1 MEFTVE
7 QIAQLIGG
15 KVEGDATIKISKLAK
30 IQEGDGKSLAFLSN
44 PKYENYIY
52 TTDAGA
58 VIVKN
63 DFVAKSAVKAT
74 LIFVEDPYTCFTA
87 LLEQYHKTMLWSR
100 QGVEEP
106 SYIGKTSSIGDNHYR
121 AAFSYIGNNCTLGT
135 NVKIFPHVTIGDNVS
150 IGNNVIIYAGVKI
163 CADTV
168 IGNHVTIQAGAV
180 IGSDGFGF
188 APQADGS
195 YKSIPQV
202 GNVIIGNHVDIG
214 ANTVIDRATMGSTL
228 IEDGVKLDNL
238 IQVAHNVKIGQNTVI
253 ASQAGVSGST
263 EIGKQCIIGGQ
274 VGFSGHIKIADRTS
288 IGAQAGIMS
297 SVTTEGQ
304 KLIGSPALD
313 ARSYF
318 KSYTIFRKLPKVMRA
333 VEQLEEKI
341 ISLSSEVK

>member
-7 QIAQLIGG
+7 QIAQVIGG
-15 KVEGDATIKISKLAK
+15 KIQGDASIKISKLAK
-30 IQEGDGKSLAFLSN
+30 IQEGDSNSLAFLSN

-52 TTDAGA
+52 TTRAGA

-63 DFVAKSAVKAT
+63 DFIPKSEVKAA

-100 QGVEEP
+100 QGVEDP
-106 SYIGKTSSIGDNHYR
+106 CYIGKNSTIGDNHYR

-135 NVKIFPHVTIGDNVS
+135 NVKIFPHATIGDNVS

-188 APQADGS
+188 APQPDGS

-202 GNVIIGNHVDIG
+202 GNVILGNHVDIG
-214 ANTVIDRATMGSTL
+214 ANTVIDRATMGSTV

-238 IQVAHNVKIGQNTVI
+238 VQIAHNVKIGQNTVI

-263 EIGKQCIIGGQ
+263 EVGKQCMIGGQ
-274 VGFSGHIKIADRTS
+274 VGFSGHIKLADRTS
-288 IGAQAGIMS
+288 IAAQSGIMS
-297 SVTTEGQ
+297 SVTTEGA
-304 KLIGSPALD
+304 KLFGSPAFD
-313 ARSYF
+313 ARSYL
-318 KSYTIFRKLPKVMRA
+318 KSYTVFRKLPQLMRTI
-333 VEQLEEKI
+333 EELEEKI

>member
-15 KVEGDATIKISKLAK
+15 KIQGDPTRKISKLAK
-30 IQEGDGKSLAFLSN
+30 IQEGDGHSLAFLSN

-52 TTDAGA
+52 TTHAGA

-63 DFVAKSAVKAT
+63 DFVAKSEVKAT

-100 QGVEEP
+100 VGVEEP
-106 SYIGKTSSIGDNHYR
+106 SYIGKNSTIAENHYR

-135 NVKIFPHVTIGDNVS
+135 NVKIFPNVSIGDNVS

-202 GNVIIGNHVDIG
+202 GNVVLGNHVDIG
-214 ANTVIDRATMGSTL
+214 ANTVIDRATMGSTV

-238 IQVAHNVKIGQNTVI
+238 VQVAHNAKIGQHTVI
-253 ASQAGVSGST
+253 ASQAGISGST
-263 EIGKQCIIGGQ
+263 EIGKYCMIGGQ
-274 VGFSGHIKIADRTS
+274 VGFSGHIKLANKTS
-288 IGAQAGIMS
+288 IAAQSGIMS
-297 SVTTEGQ
+297 SVTTEGA
-304 KLIGSPALD
+304 KLFGSPAFE
-313 ARSYF
+313 ARSYL
-318 KSYTIFRKLPKVMRA
+318 KSYTVFKKLPQLMRA
-333 VEQLEEKI
+333 IEELEEKI